1 MIVSAIY
8 NVFMNIHKYLY
19 KFVKLFYSMADSIK
33 YFQLTPEILVEYNY
47 NDINSVNDQSGEAKH
62 IIDLGDAKTKA
73 EVIHNGFCSTSTFL
87 LPQDKE
93 HFVLPINKSESRF
106 IQYYNGRNN
115 LSSWHSDFSNTIVSQ
130 SSGNN
135 DNNDD
140 ILIDTF
146 KLHFTSKNY
155 FNEYD
160 GLIISVT
167 IYDKVKNKVGLLS
180 YYIKRTDNIKL
191 NDSPVLINQKLY
203 TTYLEFTI
211 PSVSALVHSV
221 ELKEELPGE
230 DWLVHKLFSHQIM
243 DNTPIIMNIYGV
255 KSTYKDNGYE
265 YYNTEK
271 ISSIFI
277 PIVDKSNHIQV
288 NVEKATDGDYFV
300 IYPVVDN
307 NRVSFSDYIYNLSD
321 GHPEQYIVF
330 YELKVIEYPVVNTK
344 SIESSGKITHREQYI
359 INAGQNV
366 DENGD
371 TILEINE
378 EELDG
383 IMYFRPVLRY
393 SGLNVGFRIDVN
405 MNIINTL
412 DNTTI
417 IKNSSLSVSGEDAK
431 KYGKRMNRIYLGE
444 IPAQINVY
452 NKKPDI
458 DTDGVKLTNSSSNVK
473 IENHQHSVIGFIECA
488 NVGVSIEQ
496 IPTELLS

>member
-1 MIVSAIY
+1 MIVSTIY
-8 NVFMNIHKYLY
+8 NVFMNNHKYLY
-19 KFVKLFYSMADSIK
+19 KFVSCFYSMADSTK

-47 NDINSVNDQSGEAKH
+47 NDINSVNDQSKKVT
-62 IIDLGDAKTKA
+62 IDLGDDEFKA
-73 EVIHNGFCSTSTFL
+73 MVVQNGFCTTNTFL

-93 HFVLPINKSESRF
+93 HFVLPINKSESKF
-106 IQYYNGRNN
+106 IQYYNGRRN
-115 LSSWHSDFSNTIVSQ
+115 LTSAGYSDFHSTLVSQ
-130 SSGNN
+130 SSGN
-135 DNNDD
+135 DDKSDD
-140 ILIDTF
+140 ILIDKF

-155 FNEYD
+155 FGDYD
-160 GLIISVT
+160 GFIISVT
-167 IYDKVKNKVGLLS
+167 VYDKIKNKVGLLS

-230 DWLVHKLFSHQIM
+230 DNLVRKLFSHQIM

-255 KSTYKDNGYE
+255 KSTYKDNNYE

-271 ISSIFI
+271 INSIFI
-277 PIVDKSNHIQV
+277 PIVDKSNHIEV
-288 NVEKATDGDYFV
+288 KVEKATDGDYFV
-300 IYPVVDN
+300 IHPVVDN

-330 YELKVIEYPVVNTK
+330 YELKVVEYPVANTR
-344 SIESSGKITHREQYI
+344 SIEKTTHREQYI
-359 INAGQNV
+359 INAGQN
-366 DENGD
+366 DNENSD
-371 TILEINE
+371 INI
-378 EELDG
+378 DS

-393 SGLNVGFRIDVN
+393 SGLNVTFRIDVN
-405 MNIINTL
+405 MSIINTL

-458 DTDGVKLTNSSSNVK
+458 DTDGVKITNSSSNVK

-496 IPTELLS
+496 VPKELLS

>member
-1 MIVSAIY
+1 
-8 NVFMNIHKYLY
+8 
-19 KFVKLFYSMADSIK
+19 MADSTK

-47 NDINSVNDQSGEAKH
+47 NDINSVNDQSKKVT
-62 IIDLGDAKTKA
+62 IDLGDDEFKA
-73 EVIHNGFCSTSTFL
+73 MVVQNGFCSTNTFL

-106 IQYYNGRNN
+106 IQYYNGRRD
-115 LSSWHSDFSNTIVSQ
+115 LTYGHSDFNSTLVSQ
-130 SSGNN
+130 SSGN
-135 DNNDD
+135 DDKSDD

-155 FNEYD
+155 FGDYD
-160 GLIISVT
+160 GFIISVT
-167 IYDKVKNKVGLLS
+167 VYDKIKNKVGLLS

-211 PSVSALVHSV
+211 PSVSALIHSV
-221 ELKEELPGE
+221 ELREELPGE
-230 DWLVHKLFSHQIM
+230 DNLVRKLFSHQIM

-255 KSTYKDNGYE
+255 KSTYKDNNYE

-277 PIVDKSNHIQV
+277 PIVDKSNHIEV
-288 NVEKATDGDYFV
+288 KVEKATDGDYFV
-300 IYPVVDN
+300 IHPVVDN

-330 YELKVIEYPVVNTK
+330 YELKVVEYPVANTR
-344 SIESSGKITHREQYI
+344 SIEKTTHREQYI
-359 INAGQNV
+359 INAGQN
-366 DENGD
+366 DNENSD
-371 TILEINE
+371 INI
-378 EELDG
+378 DS

-393 SGLNVGFRIDVN
+393 SGLNVTFRIDVN
-405 MNIINTL
+405 MSIINTL

-417 IKNSSLSVSGEDAK
+417 IKKSSLSVSEEDAK

-444 IPAQINVY
+444 IPSQINVY

-458 DTDGVKLTNSSSNVK
+458 DTDSVRLTNSSSNVK

-496 IPTELLS
+496 VPTELLS

>member
-1 MIVSAIY
+1 
-8 NVFMNIHKYLY
+8 
-19 KFVKLFYSMADSIK
+19 MADSTK

-47 NDINSVNDQSGEAKH
+47 NDINSVNNQNGEAKH
-62 IIDLGDAKTKA
+62 IIDLGEDKFKA
-73 EVIHNGFCSTSTFL
+73 MVVHNGFCSTNTFL

-106 IQYYNGRNN
+106 IQYYNGRRE
-115 LSSWHSDFSNTIVSQ
+115 LTYGHSDFNSTLVSQ
-130 SSGNN
+130 SSRN
-135 DNNDD
+135 DDKSDD

-155 FNEYD
+155 FGDYD
-160 GLIISVT
+160 GFIISVT
-167 IYDKVKNKVGLLS
+167 VYDKIKNKVGLLS

-230 DWLVHKLFSHQIM
+230 DNLVRKLFSHQIM

-255 KSTYKDNGYE
+255 KSTYKDNNYE

-271 ISSIFI
+271 INSIFI
-277 PIVDKSNHIQV
+277 PIVDKSNHIEV
-288 NVEKATDGDYFV
+288 KVEKATDGDYFV
-300 IYPVVDN
+300 IHPVVDN
-307 NRVSFSDYIYNLSD
+307 NRVSFSDYIHNLSD

-330 YELKVIEYPVVNTK
+330 YELKVVEYPVANTR
-344 SIESSGKITHREQYI
+344 SIEKTTHREQYI
-359 INAGQNV
+359 INAGQN
-366 DENGD
+366 DNENSD
-371 TILEINE
+371 INI
-378 EELDG
+378 DS

-393 SGLNVGFRIDVN
+393 SGLNVEFRIDVN
-405 MNIINTL
+405 MSIINTL

-417 IKNSSLSVSGEDAK
+417 IKNSSLRVYGEDAK

-458 DTDGVKLTNSSSNVK
+458 DTDGVKITNSSSNVK

-496 IPTELLS
+496 VPKELLS

>member
-1 MIVSAIY
+1 
-8 NVFMNIHKYLY
+8 MNNHKYLY
-19 KFVKLFYSMADSIK
+19 KFVSRFYSMADSTK
-33 YFQLTPEILVEYNY
+33 YFQLTPEILVEHNY
-47 NDINSVNDQSGEAKH
+47 NDINSVNNQNGES
-62 IIDLGDAKTKA
+62 IDLGEDKFKA
-73 EVIHNGFCSTSTFL
+73 MVVQNGFCSTNTFL

-106 IQYYNGRNN
+106 IQYYNGRRD
-115 LSSWHSDFSNTIVSQ
+115 LTYGHSDFNSTLVSQ
-130 SSGNN
+130 SSGN
-135 DNNDD
+135 DDKSDD

-155 FNEYD
+155 FGDYD
-160 GLIISVT
+160 GFIISVT
-167 IYDKVKNKVGLLS
+167 VYDKIKNKVGLLS

-191 NDSPVLINQKLY
+191 NDNPVLINQKLY

-211 PSVSALVHSV
+211 PSVSALIHSV
-221 ELKEELPGE
+221 ELREELPGE
-230 DWLVHKLFSHQIM
+230 DNLVRKLFSHQIM

-255 KSTYKDNGYE
+255 KSTYKDNNYE

-277 PIVDKSNHIQV
+277 PIVDKSNHIEV
-288 NVEKATDGDYFV
+288 KVEKATDGDYFV
-300 IYPVVDN
+300 IHPVVDN

-330 YELKVIEYPVVNTK
+330 YELKVVEYPVDNTR
-344 SIESSGKITHREQYI
+344 SIEKTTHREQYI
-359 INAGQNV
+359 INAGQN
-366 DENGD
+366 DNENSD
-371 TILEINE
+371 INI
-378 EELDG
+378 DS

-393 SGLNVGFRIDVN
+393 SGLNVTFRIDVN
-405 MNIINTL
+405 MSIINTL

>member
-1 MIVSAIY
+1 
-8 NVFMNIHKYLY
+8 
-19 KFVKLFYSMADSIK
+19 MADSTK

-47 NDINSVNDQSGEAKH
+47 NDINSANNQNGEAKH
-62 IIDLGDAKTKA
+62 IIDLGEDKFKA
-73 EVIHNGFCSTSTFL
+73 MVVQNGFCSTNTFL

-106 IQYYNGRNN
+106 IQYYNGRRD
-115 LSSWHSDFSNTIVSQ
+115 LTYGHSDFNSTLVSQ
-130 SSGNN
+130 SSGN
-135 DNNDD
+135 DDKSDD

-155 FNEYD
+155 FGDYD
-160 GLIISVT
+160 GFIISVNV
-167 IYDKVKNKVGLLS
+167 YDKIKNKVGLLS

-230 DWLVHKLFSHQIM
+230 DHLVHKLFSHQIM

-255 KSTYKDNGYE
+255 KSTYKDNNYE

-277 PIVDKSNHIQV
+277 PIVDKSNHIEV
-288 NVEKATDGDYFV
+288 KVEKATDGDYFV
-300 IYPVVDN
+300 IHPVVDN
-307 NRVSFSDYIYNLSD
+307 NRVSFSDYIHNLSD

-330 YELKVIEYPVVNTK
+330 YELKVVEYPVANTR
-344 SIESSGKITHREQYI
+344 SIEKTTHREQYI
-359 INAGQNV
+359 INAGQN
-366 DENGD
+366 DNENSD
-371 TILEINE
+371 INI
-378 EELDG
+378 DS

-393 SGLNVGFRIDVN
+393 SGLNVTFRIDVN
-405 MNIINTL
+405 MSIINTL

-458 DTDGVKLTNSSSNVK
+458 DTDGVKITNSSSNVK

-496 IPTELLS
+496 VPKELLS

>member
-1 MIVSAIY
+1 
-8 NVFMNIHKYLY
+8 
-19 KFVKLFYSMADSIK
+19 MADSTK

-47 NDINSVNDQSGEAKH
+47 NDINSVNNQNGEAKH
-62 IIDLGDAKTKA
+62 IIDLGEDKFKA
-73 EVIHNGFCSTSTFL
+73 MVVQNGFCSTNTFL

-106 IQYYNGRNN
+106 IQYYNGRRE
-115 LSSWHSDFSNTIVSQ
+115 LTYGHSDFNSTLVSQ
-130 SSGNN
+130 SSRN
-135 DNNDD
+135 DDKSDD

-155 FNEYD
+155 FGDYD
-160 GLIISVT
+160 GFIISVT
-167 IYDKVKNKVGLLS
+167 VYDKIKNKVGLLS

-230 DWLVHKLFSHQIM
+230 DNLVRKLFSHQIM

-255 KSTYKDNGYE
+255 KSTYKDNNYE

-271 ISSIFI
+271 INSIFI
-277 PIVDKSNHIQV
+277 PIVDKSNHIEV
-288 NVEKATDGDYFV
+288 KVEKATDGDYFV
-300 IYPVVDN
+300 IHPVVDN

-330 YELKVIEYPVVNTK
+330 YELKVVEYPVANTR
-344 SIESSGKITHREQYI
+344 SIEKTTHREQYI
-359 INAGQNV
+359 INAGQN
-366 DENGD
+366 DNENSD
-371 TILEINE
+371 INI
-378 EELDG
+378 DS

-393 SGLNVGFRIDVN
+393 SGLNVTFRIDVN
-405 MNIINTL
+405 MSIINTL

-458 DTDGVKLTNSSSNVK
+458 DTDGVKITNSSSNVK

-496 IPTELLS
+496 VPKELLS

>member
-1 MIVSAIY
+1 
-8 NVFMNIHKYLY
+8 
-19 KFVKLFYSMADSIK
+19 MADSTK

-47 NDINSVNDQSGEAKH
+47 NDINSANDQSGEVNH
-62 IIDLGDAKTKA
+62 IIDLGDTKTKA
-73 EVIHNGFCSTSTFL
+73 EIIHNGFCSTSTFL

-106 IQYYNGRNN
+106 IQYYNGRRD
-115 LSSWHSDFSNTIVSQ
+115 LGSVHSDFHSTLVSQ

-155 FNEYD
+155 FGDYD
-160 GLIISVT
+160 GFIISVNV
-167 IYDKVKNKVGLLS
+167 YDKIKNKVGLLS

-203 TTYLEFTI
+203 TTYLEFII

-230 DWLVHKLFSHQIM
+230 DHLVGELFSHQIM

-288 NVEKATDGDYFV
+288 KVEKATDGDYFV

-307 NRVSFSDYIYNLSD
+307 NRVSFSDYIYNLSE

-330 YELKVIEYPVVNTK
+330 YELKVIEYPVVNTR
-344 SIESSGKITHREQYI
+344 SIDKGGKITHREQYI

-393 SGLNVGFRIDVN
+393 SSLNAAFTIDVN

-417 IKNSSLSVSGEDAK
+417 IKKSSLSVSEEDAK

-444 IPAQINVY
+444 IPSRINVY

-458 DTDGVKLTNSSSNVK
+458 DTDGVRLTNSSSNVK

-496 IPTELLS
+496 VPTELLS

>member
-1 MIVSAIY
+1 
-8 NVFMNIHKYLY
+8 
-19 KFVKLFYSMADSIK
+19 MADSTK

-47 NDINSVNDQSGEAKH
+47 NDINSVNDQSKKVT
-62 IIDLGDAKTKA
+62 IDLGDDEFKA
-73 EVIHNGFCSTSTFL
+73 MVVQNGFCSTSTFL

-106 IQYYNGRNN
+106 IQYYNGRRN
-115 LSSWHSDFSNTIVSQ
+115 LTSAGYSDFHSTLVSQ
-130 SSGNN
+130 SSGN
-135 DNNDD
+135 DDKSDD

-155 FNEYD
+155 FGDYD
-160 GLIISVT
+160 GFIISVNV
-167 IYDKVKNKVGLLS
+167 YDKIKNKVGLLS

-230 DWLVHKLFSHQIM
+230 DYLVGKLFSHQIM

-277 PIVDKSNHIQV
+277 PIVDKSNHIEV
-288 NVEKATDGDYFV
+288 KVEKATDGDYFV
-300 IYPVVDN
+300 IHPVVDN
-307 NRVSFSDYIYNLSD
+307 NRVSFSDYIDNLSD

-330 YELKVIEYPVVNTK
+330 YELKVVEYPVANTR
-344 SIESSGKITHREQYI
+344 SIEKTTHREQYI
-359 INAGQNV
+359 INAGQN
-366 DENGD
+366 DNENSD
-371 TILEINE
+371 INI
-378 EELDG
+378 DS

-393 SGLNVGFRIDVN
+393 SGLNVTFRIDVN
-405 MNIINTL
+405 MSIINTL

-458 DTDGVKLTNSSSNVK
+458 DTDGVKITNSSSNVK

-496 IPTELLS
+496 VPKELLS

>member
-1 MIVSAIY
+1 
-8 NVFMNIHKYLY
+8 
-19 KFVKLFYSMADSIK
+19 MADSTK

-47 NDINSVNDQSGEAKH
+47 NDINSANNQNGEAKH
-62 IIDLGDAKTKA
+62 IIDLGEDKFKA
-73 EVIHNGFCSTSTFL
+73 MVVQNGFCSTNTFL

-106 IQYYNGRNN
+106 IQYYNGRRD
-115 LSSWHSDFSNTIVSQ
+115 LTYGHSDFNSTLVSQ
-130 SSGNN
+130 SSGN
-135 DNNDD
+135 DDKSDD

-155 FNEYD
+155 FGDYD
-160 GLIISVT
+160 GFIISVT
-167 IYDKVKNKVGLLS
+167 VYDKIKNKVGLLS

-191 NDSPVLINQKLY
+191 NDNPVLINQKLY

-211 PSVSALVHSV
+211 PSVSALIHSV
-221 ELKEELPGE
+221 ELREELPGE
-230 DWLVHKLFSHQIM
+230 DNLVRKLFSHQIM

-255 KSTYKDNGYE
+255 KSTYKDNNYE

-277 PIVDKSNHIQV
+277 PIVDKSSHIQV
-288 NVEKATDGDYFV
+288 KVEKATDGDYFV
-300 IYPVVDN
+300 IHPVVDN

-330 YELKVIEYPVVNTK
+330 YELKVVEYPVANTR
-344 SIESSGKITHREQYI
+344 SIEKTTHREQYI
-359 INAGQNV
+359 INAGQN
-366 DENGD
+366 DNENSD
-371 TILEINE
+371 INI
-378 EELDG
+378 DS

-393 SGLNVGFRIDVN
+393 SGLNVTFRIDVN
-405 MNIINTL
+405 MSIINTL

-458 DTDGVKLTNSSSNVK
+458 DTDGVKITNSSSNVK

-496 IPTELLS
+496 VPKELLS

>member
-1 MIVSAIY
+1 
-8 NVFMNIHKYLY
+8 
-19 KFVKLFYSMADSIK
+19 MADSTK

-47 NDINSVNDQSGEAKH
+47 NDINSVNNQNGEAKH
-62 IIDLGDAKTKA
+62 IIDLGEDKFKA
-73 EVIHNGFCSTSTFL
+73 MVVQNGFCSTNTFL

-106 IQYYNGRNN
+106 IQYYNGRRD
-115 LSSWHSDFSNTIVSQ
+115 LTYGHSDFNSTLVSQ
-130 SSGNN
+130 SSRN
-135 DNNDD
+135 DDKSDD

-155 FNEYD
+155 FGDYD
-160 GLIISVT
+160 GFIISVT
-167 IYDKVKNKVGLLS
+167 VYDKIKNKVGLLS

-211 PSVSALVHSV
+211 PSVSALIHSV
-221 ELKEELPGE
+221 ELREELPGE
-230 DWLVHKLFSHQIM
+230 DNLVRKLFSHQIM

-255 KSTYKDNGYE
+255 KSTYKDNNYE

-277 PIVDKSNHIQV
+277 PIVDKSNHIEV
-288 NVEKATDGDYFV
+288 KVEKATDGDYFV
-300 IYPVVDN
+300 IHPVVDN

-330 YELKVIEYPVVNTK
+330 YELKVVEYPVANTR
-344 SIESSGKITHREQYI
+344 SIEKTTHREQYI
-359 INAGQNV
+359 INAGQN
-366 DENGD
+366 DNENSD
-371 TILEINE
+371 INI
-378 EELDG
+378 DS

-393 SGLNVGFRIDVN
+393 SGLNVTFRIDVN
-405 MNIINTL
+405 MSIINTL

-458 DTDGVKLTNSSSNVK
+458 DTDGVKITNSSSNVK

-496 IPTELLS
+496 VPKELLS

>member
-1 MIVSAIY
+1 
-8 NVFMNIHKYLY
+8 
-19 KFVKLFYSMADSIK
+19 MADSTK

-47 NDINSVNDQSGEAKH
+47 NDINSVNNQNSEAKH
-62 IIDLGDAKTKA
+62 IIDLGEDKFKA
-73 EVIHNGFCSTSTFL
+73 MVVQNGFCSTNTFL

-106 IQYYNGRNN
+106 IQYYNGRRD
-115 LSSWHSDFSNTIVSQ
+115 LTYGHSDFNSTLVSQ
-130 SSGNN
+130 SSGN
-135 DNNDD
+135 DDKSDD

-155 FNEYD
+155 FGDYD
-160 GLIISVT
+160 GFIISVT
-167 IYDKVKNKVGLLS
+167 VYDKIKNKVGLLS

-230 DWLVHKLFSHQIM
+230 DHLVGKLFSHQIM

-255 KSTYKDNGYE
+255 KSTYKDNNYE

-277 PIVDKSNHIQV
+277 PIVDKSNHIEV
-288 NVEKATDGDYFV
+288 KVEKATDGDYFV
-300 IYPVVDN
+300 IHPVVDN

-330 YELKVIEYPVVNTK
+330 YELKVVEYPVANTR
-344 SIESSGKITHREQYI
+344 SIEKTTHREQYI
-359 INAGQNV
+359 INAGQN
-366 DENGD
+366 DNENSD
-371 TILEINE
+371 INI
-378 EELDG
+378 DS

-393 SGLNVGFRIDVN
+393 SGLNVTFRIDVN
-405 MNIINTL
+405 MSIINTL

-458 DTDGVKLTNSSSNVK
+458 DTDGVKITNSSSNVK

-496 IPTELLS
+496 VPKELLS

>member
-1 MIVSAIY
+1 
-8 NVFMNIHKYLY
+8 
-19 KFVKLFYSMADSIK
+19 MADSKK

-47 NDINSVNDQSGEAKH
+47 NDINSANDQSGEAN
-62 IIDLGDAKTKA
+62 LGDTKKKA
-73 EVIHNGFCSTSTFL
+73 EIIHNGFCSTSTFL
-87 LPQDKE
+87 LSQDKE

-106 IQYYNGRNN
+106 IQYYNGKNN
-115 LSSWHSDFSNTIVSQ
+115 LGSWHSDFHSTLVSQ
-130 SSGNN
+130 SSGNS
-135 DNNDD
+135 DNNDG

-155 FNEYD
+155 FGDYD
-160 GLIISVT
+160 GFIISVNV
-167 IYDKVKNKVGLLS
+167 YDKIKNKVGLLS

-230 DWLVHKLFSHQIM
+230 DHLVGKLFSHQIM

-288 NVEKATDGDYFV
+288 KVEKATDGDYFV

-307 NRVSFSDYIYNLSD
+307 NRVSFSDYIYNLSE

-330 YELKVIEYPVVNTK
+330 YELKVYEYPVVNTRN
-344 SIESSGKITHREQYI
+344 INDGKIITHREQYI
-359 INAGQNV
+359 INAGKND

-371 TILEINE
+371 IINE

-393 SGLNVGFRIDVN
+393 SALNATFTIDVN

-417 IKNSSLSVSGEDAK
+417 IKKSSLSVSEEDAK

-444 IPAQINVY
+444 IPSQINVY

-458 DTDGVKLTNSSSNVK
+458 DTDGIRLTNASSNVK

-496 IPTELLS
+496 VPTELLS

>member
-1 MIVSAIY
+1 
-8 NVFMNIHKYLY
+8 
-19 KFVKLFYSMADSIK
+19 MADSTK

-47 NDINSVNDQSGEAKH
+47 NDINSVNNQNGEAKH
-62 IIDLGDAKTKA
+62 IIDLGEDKFKA
-73 EVIHNGFCSTSTFL
+73 MVVQNGFCSTNTFL

-106 IQYYNGRNN
+106 IQYYNGRRE
-115 LSSWHSDFSNTIVSQ
+115 LTYGHSDFNSTLVSQ
-130 SSGNN
+130 SSRN
-135 DNNDD
+135 DDKSDD

-155 FNEYD
+155 FGDYD
-160 GLIISVT
+160 GFIISVT
-167 IYDKVKNKVGLLS
+167 VYDKIKNKVGLLS

-230 DWLVHKLFSHQIM
+230 DNLVRKLFSHQIM
-243 DNTPIIMNIYGV
+243 DSTPIIMNIYGV
-255 KSTYKDNGYE
+255 KSTYKDNNYE

-271 ISSIFI
+271 INSIFI
-277 PIVDKSNHIQV
+277 PIVDKSNHIEV
-288 NVEKATDGDYFV
+288 KVEKATDGDYFV
-300 IYPVVDN
+300 IHPVVDN

-330 YELKVIEYPVVNTK
+330 YELKVVEYPVTNTR
-344 SIESSGKITHREQYI
+344 SIEKTTHREQYI
-359 INAGQNV
+359 INAGQN
-366 DENGD
+366 DNENSD
-371 TILEINE
+371 INI
-378 EELDG
+378 DS

-393 SGLNVGFRIDVN
+393 SGLNVTFRIDVN
-405 MNIINTL
+405 MSIINTL

-458 DTDGVKLTNSSSNVK
+458 DTDGVKITNSSSNVK

-496 IPTELLS
+496 VPKELLS

>member
-1 MIVSAIY
+1 
-8 NVFMNIHKYLY
+8 
-19 KFVKLFYSMADSIK
+19 MADSTK

-47 NDINSVNDQSGEAKH
+47 NDINSVNNQNGEAKH
-62 IIDLGDAKTKA
+62 IIDLGEDKFKA
-73 EVIHNGFCSTSTFL
+73 MVVQNGFCSTNTFL

-106 IQYYNGRNN
+106 IQYYNGRRD
-115 LSSWHSDFSNTIVSQ
+115 LTYGHSDFNSTLVSQ
-130 SSGNN
+130 SSGN
-135 DNNDD
+135 DDKSDD

-155 FNEYD
+155 FGDYD
-160 GLIISVT
+160 GFIISVNV
-167 IYDKVKNKVGLLS
+167 YDKIKNKVGLLS

-230 DWLVHKLFSHQIM
+230 DNLVRKLFSHQIM

-255 KSTYKDNGYE
+255 KSTYKDNNYE

-277 PIVDKSNHIQV
+277 PIVDKSNHIEV
-288 NVEKATDGDYFV
+288 KVEKATDGDYFV
-300 IYPVVDN
+300 IHPVVDN
-307 NRVSFSDYIYNLSD
+307 NRVSFSDYIDNLSD

-330 YELKVIEYPVVNTK
+330 YELKVVEYPVANTR
-344 SIESSGKITHREQYI
+344 SIEKTTHREQYI
-359 INAGQNV
+359 INAGQN
-366 DENGD
+366 DNENSD
-371 TILEINE
+371 INI
-378 EELDG
+378 DS

-393 SGLNVGFRIDVN
+393 SGLNVTFRIDVN
-405 MNIINTL
+405 MSIINTL

-444 IPAQINVY
+444 IPTQINVY

-458 DTDGVKLTNSSSNVK
+458 DTDGIRLTNASSNVK

-496 IPTELLS
+496 VPKELLS

>member
-1 MIVSAIY
+1 
-8 NVFMNIHKYLY
+8 
-19 KFVKLFYSMADSIK
+19 MADSTK

-47 NDINSVNDQSGEAKH
+47 NDINSVNNQNGES
-62 IIDLGDAKTKA
+62 IDLGEDKFKA
-73 EVIHNGFCSTSTFL
+73 MVVQNGFCSTNTFL

-106 IQYYNGRNN
+106 IQYYNGRRD
-115 LSSWHSDFSNTIVSQ
+115 LTYGHSDFNSTLVSQ
-130 SSGNN
+130 SSGN
-135 DNNDD
+135 DDKSDD

-155 FNEYD
+155 FGDYD
-160 GLIISVT
+160 GFIISVT
-167 IYDKVKNKVGLLS
+167 VYDKIKNKVGLLS

-191 NDSPVLINQKLY
+191 NDNPVLINQKLY

-211 PSVSALVHSV
+211 PSVSALIHSV
-221 ELKEELPGE
+221 ELREELPGE
-230 DWLVHKLFSHQIM
+230 DNLVRKLFSHQIM

-255 KSTYKDNGYE
+255 KSTYKDNNYE

-277 PIVDKSNHIQV
+277 PIVDKSNHIEV
-288 NVEKATDGDYFV
+288 KVEKATDGDYFV
-300 IYPVVDN
+300 IHPVVDN
-307 NRVSFSDYIYNLSD
+307 NRVSFSDYIDNLSD

-330 YELKVIEYPVVNTK
+330 YELKVVEYPVANTR
-344 SIESSGKITHREQYI
+344 SIEKTTHREQYI
-359 INAGQNV
+359 INAGQN
-366 DENGD
+366 DNENSD
-371 TILEINE
+371 INI
-378 EELDG
+378 DS

-393 SGLNVGFRIDVN
+393 SGLNVTFRIDVN
-405 MNIINTL
+405 MSIINTL

-458 DTDGVKLTNSSSNVK
+458 DTDGVKITNSSSNVK

-496 IPTELLS
+496 VPKELLS

>member
-1 MIVSAIY
+1 
-8 NVFMNIHKYLY
+8 
-19 KFVKLFYSMADSIK
+19 MADSTK

-47 NDINSVNDQSGEAKH
+47 NDINSVNDQSKKVT
-62 IIDLGDAKTKA
+62 IDLGDDEFKA
-73 EVIHNGFCSTSTFL
+73 MVVQNGFCSTSTFL

-106 IQYYNGRNN
+106 IQYYNGKNN
-115 LSSWHSDFSNTIVSQ
+115 LGSWHSDFHSTLVSQ
-130 SSGNN
+130 SSGND

-155 FNEYD
+155 FGDYD
-160 GLIISVT
+160 GFIISVNV
-167 IYDKVKNKVGLLS
+167 YDKIKNKVGLLS

-211 PSVSALVHSV
+211 PSVSALVHSA

-230 DWLVHKLFSHQIM
+230 DNLVRKLFSHQIM

-255 KSTYKDNGYE
+255 KSTYKDNNYE

-277 PIVDKSNHIQV
+277 PIVDKSNHIEV
-288 NVEKATDGDYFV
+288 KVEKATDGDYFV
-300 IYPVVDN
+300 IHPVVDN
-307 NRVSFSDYIYNLSD
+307 NRVSFSDYIDNLSD

-330 YELKVIEYPVVNTK
+330 YELKVVEYPVANTR
-344 SIESSGKITHREQYI
+344 SIEKTTHREQYI
-359 INAGQNV
+359 INAGQN
-366 DENGD
+366 DNENSD
-371 TILEINE
+371 INI
-378 EELDG
+378 DS

-393 SGLNVGFRIDVN
+393 SGLNVTFRIDVN
-405 MNIINTL
+405 MSIINTL

-444 IPAQINVY
+444 IPTQINVY

-458 DTDGVKLTNSSSNVK
+458 DTDGVKITNSSSNVK

-496 IPTELLS
+496 IPKELLS

>member
-1 MIVSAIY
+1 
-8 NVFMNIHKYLY
+8 
-19 KFVKLFYSMADSIK
+19 MADSTK

-47 NDINSVNDQSGEAKH
+47 NDINSANNQNGEAKH
-62 IIDLGDAKTKA
+62 IIDLGEDKFKA
-73 EVIHNGFCSTSTFL
+73 MVVQNGFCSTNTFL

-106 IQYYNGRNN
+106 IQYYNGRRD
-115 LSSWHSDFSNTIVSQ
+115 LTYGHSDFNSTLVSQ
-130 SSGNN
+130 SSGN
-135 DNNDD
+135 DDKSDD

-155 FNEYD
+155 FGDYD
-160 GLIISVT
+160 GFIISVT
-167 IYDKVKNKVGLLS
+167 VYDKIKNKVGLLS

-191 NDSPVLINQKLY
+191 NDNPVLINQKLY

-211 PSVSALVHSV
+211 PSVSALIHSV
-221 ELKEELPGE
+221 ELREELPGE
-230 DWLVHKLFSHQIM
+230 DNLVRKLFSHQIM

-255 KSTYKDNGYE
+255 KSTYKDNNYE

-277 PIVDKSNHIQV
+277 PIVDKSNHIEV
-288 NVEKATDGDYFV
+288 KVEKATDGDYFV
-300 IYPVVDN
+300 IHPVVDN

-330 YELKVIEYPVVNTK
+330 YELKVVEYPVANTR
-344 SIESSGKITHREQYI
+344 SIEKTTHREQYI
-359 INAGQNV
+359 INAGQN
-366 DENGD
+366 DNENSD
-371 TILEINE
+371 INI
-378 EELDG
+378 DS

-393 SGLNVGFRIDVN
+393 SGLNVTFRIDVN
-405 MNIINTL
+405 MSIINTL

-458 DTDGVKLTNSSSNVK
+458 DTDGVKITNSSSNVK

-496 IPTELLS
+496 VPKELLS

>member
-1 MIVSAIY
+1 
-8 NVFMNIHKYLY
+8 
-19 KFVKLFYSMADSIK
+19 MADSTK

-47 NDINSVNDQSGEAKH
+47 NDINSANDQSGEIGH
-62 IIDLGDAKTKA
+62 IIDLGDIKTKA
-73 EVIHNGFCSTSTFL
+73 EIIHNGFCSTSTFL
-87 LPQDKE
+87 LSQDKE

-106 IQYYNGRNN
+106 IQYYNGKNN
-115 LSSWHSDFSNTIVSQ
+115 LGSWHSDFHSTLVSQ

-155 FNEYD
+155 FGDYD
-160 GLIISVT
+160 GFIISVNV
-167 IYDKVKNKVGLLS
+167 YDKIKNKVGLLS

-221 ELKEELPGE
+221 ELKEELSGE
-230 DWLVHKLFSHQIM
+230 DHLVGELFSHQIM

-288 NVEKATDGDYFV
+288 KVEKATDGDYFV

-330 YELKVIEYPVVNTK
+330 YELKVIEYPVVNTR
-344 SIESSGKITHREQYI
+344 SIDKGGKITHREQYI

-366 DENGD
+366 DENG
-371 TILEINE
+371 EINE
-378 EELDG
+378 EELDS

-393 SGLNVGFRIDVN
+393 SGLNATFTIDVN

-417 IKNSSLSVSGEDAK
+417 IKKSSLSVSEEDAK

-444 IPAQINVY
+444 IPSRINVY

-458 DTDGVKLTNSSSNVK
+458 DTDSVRLTNSSSNVK

-488 NVGVSIEQ
+488 NVGVSI
-496 IPTELLS
+496 TELLS

>member
-1 MIVSAIY
+1 
-8 NVFMNIHKYLY
+8 
-19 KFVKLFYSMADSIK
+19 MADSTK

-47 NDINSVNDQSGEAKH
+47 NDINSVNNQNGEAKH
-62 IIDLGDAKTKA
+62 IIDLGEDKFKA
-73 EVIHNGFCSTSTFL
+73 MVVQNGFCSTSTFL

-106 IQYYNGRNN
+106 IQYYNGRRD
-115 LSSWHSDFSNTIVSQ
+115 LTYGHSDFNSTLVSQ
-130 SSGNN
+130 SSGN
-135 DNNDD
+135 DDKSDD

-155 FNEYD
+155 FGDYD
-160 GLIISVT
+160 GFIISVNV
-167 IYDKVKNKVGLLS
+167 YDKIKNKVGLLS

-230 DWLVHKLFSHQIM
+230 DNLVRKLFSHQIM

-255 KSTYKDNGYE
+255 KSTYKDNNYE

-277 PIVDKSNHIQV
+277 PIVDKSNHIEV
-288 NVEKATDGDYFV
+288 KVEKATDGDYFV
-300 IYPVVDN
+300 IHPVVDN
-307 NRVSFSDYIYNLSD
+307 NRVSFSDYIDNLSD

-330 YELKVIEYPVVNTK
+330 YELKVVEYPVANTR
-344 SIESSGKITHREQYI
+344 SIEKTTHREQYI
-359 INAGQNV
+359 INAGQN
-366 DENGD
+366 DNENSD
-371 TILEINE
+371 INI
-378 EELDG
+378 DS

-393 SGLNVGFRIDVN
+393 SGLNVTFRIDVN
-405 MNIINTL
+405 MSIINTL

-444 IPAQINVY
+444 TPTQINVY

-458 DTDGVKLTNSSSNVK
+458 DTDGVKITNSSSNVK

-496 IPTELLS
+496 VPKELLS

>member
-1 MIVSAIY
+1 
-8 NVFMNIHKYLY
+8 
-19 KFVKLFYSMADSIK
+19 MADSTK

-47 NDINSVNDQSGEAKH
+47 NDINSANDQSGEANH
-62 IIDLGDAKTKA
+62 IIDLGDTKTKA
-73 EVIHNGFCSTSTFL
+73 EIIHNGFCSTSTFL
-87 LPQDKE
+87 LSQDKK

-106 IQYYNGRNN
+106 IQYYNGRRE
-115 LSSWHSDFSNTIVSQ
+115 LTYGHSDFNSTLVSQ
-130 SSGNN
+130 SSRN
-135 DNNDD
+135 DDKSDD

-155 FNEYD
+155 FGDYD
-160 GLIISVT
+160 GFIISVT
-167 IYDKVKNKVGLLS
+167 VYDKIKNKVGLLS

-230 DWLVHKLFSHQIM
+230 DNLVRKLFSHQIM

-255 KSTYKDNGYE
+255 KSTYKDNNYE

-271 ISSIFI
+271 INSIFI
-277 PIVDKSNHIQV
+277 PIVDKSNHIEV
-288 NVEKATDGDYFV
+288 KVEKATDGDYFV
-300 IYPVVDN
+300 IHPVVDN

-330 YELKVIEYPVVNTK
+330 YELKVVEYPVANTR
-344 SIESSGKITHREQYI
+344 SIEKTTHREQYI
-359 INAGQNV
+359 INAGQN
-366 DENGD
+366 DNENSD
-371 TILEINE
+371 INI
-378 EELDG
+378 DS

-393 SGLNVGFRIDVN
+393 SGLNVTFRIDVN
-405 MNIINTL
+405 MSIINTL

-458 DTDGVKLTNSSSNVK
+458 DTDGVKITNSSSNVK

-496 IPTELLS
+496 VPKELLS

>member
-1 MIVSAIY
+1 
-8 NVFMNIHKYLY
+8 
-19 KFVKLFYSMADSIK
+19 MADSTK

-47 NDINSVNDQSGEAKH
+47 NDINIVNNQNGEAKH
-62 IIDLGDAKTKA
+62 IIDLGEDKFKA
-73 EVIHNGFCSTSTFL
+73 MVVQNGFCSTNTFL

-106 IQYYNGRNN
+106 IQYYNGRRE
-115 LSSWHSDFSNTIVSQ
+115 LTYGHSDFNSTLVSQ
-130 SSGNN
+130 SSGN
-135 DNNDD
+135 DDKNDD

-155 FNEYD
+155 FGDYD
-160 GLIISVT
+160 GFIISVT
-167 IYDKVKNKVGLLS
+167 VYDKIKNKVGLLS

-230 DWLVHKLFSHQIM
+230 DNLVRKLFSHQIM

-255 KSTYKDNGYE
+255 KSTYKDNNYE

-271 ISSIFI
+271 INSIFI
-277 PIVDKSNHIQV
+277 PIVDKSNHIEV
-288 NVEKATDGDYFV
+288 KVEKATDGDYFV
-300 IYPVVDN
+300 IHPVVDN

-330 YELKVIEYPVVNTK
+330 YELKVVEYPVANTR
-344 SIESSGKITHREQYI
+344 SIEKTTHREQYI
-359 INAGQNV
+359 INAGQN
-366 DENGD
+366 DNENSD
-371 TILEINE
+371 INI
-378 EELDG
+378 DS

-393 SGLNVGFRIDVN
+393 SGLNVTFRIDVN
-405 MNIINTL
+405 MSIINTL

-458 DTDGVKLTNSSSNVK
+458 DTDGVKITNSSSNVK

-496 IPTELLS
+496 VPKELLS

>member
-1 MIVSAIY
+1 
-8 NVFMNIHKYLY
+8 
-19 KFVKLFYSMADSIK
+19 MADSTK

-47 NDINSVNDQSGEAKH
+47 NDINSVNNQNGEAKH
-62 IIDLGDAKTKA
+62 IIDLGENKFKA
-73 EVIHNGFCSTSTFL
+73 MVVQNGFCSTNTFL

-106 IQYYNGRNN
+106 IQYYNGRRD
-115 LSSWHSDFSNTIVSQ
+115 LTYGHSDFNSTLVSQ
-130 SSGNN
+130 SSGN
-135 DNNDD
+135 DDKSDD

-155 FNEYD
+155 FGDYD
-160 GLIISVT
+160 GFIISVT
-167 IYDKVKNKVGLLS
+167 VYDKIKNKVGLLS

-191 NDSPVLINQKLY
+191 NDNPVLINQKLY

-211 PSVSALVHSV
+211 PSVSALVHSA

-230 DWLVHKLFSHQIM
+230 DNLVRKLFSHQIM

-255 KSTYKDNGYE
+255 KSTYKDNNYE

-277 PIVDKSNHIQV
+277 PIVDKSNHIEV
-288 NVEKATDGDYFV
+288 KVEKATDGDYFV
-300 IYPVVDN
+300 IHPVVDN
-307 NRVSFSDYIYNLSD
+307 NRVSFSDYIDNLSD

-330 YELKVIEYPVVNTK
+330 YELKVVEYPVANTR
-344 SIESSGKITHREQYI
+344 SIEKTTHREQYI
-359 INAGQNV
+359 INAGQN
-366 DENGD
+366 DNENSD
-371 TILEINE
+371 INI
-378 EELDG
+378 DS

-393 SGLNVGFRIDVN
+393 SGLNVTFRIDVN
-405 MNIINTL
+405 MSIINTL

-458 DTDGVKLTNSSSNVK
+458 DTDGVKITNSSSNVK

-496 IPTELLS
+496 VPKELLS

>member
-1 MIVSAIY
+1 
-8 NVFMNIHKYLY
+8 
-19 KFVKLFYSMADSIK
+19 MADSTK

-47 NDINSVNDQSGEAKH
+47 NDINSANDQSGEVGH
-62 IIDLGDAKTKA
+62 IIDLGKTKA
-73 EVIHNGFCSTSTFL
+73 EIIHNGFCSTNTFL

-106 IQYYNGRNN
+106 IQYYNGKNN
-115 LSSWHSDFSNTIVSQ
+115 LGSWHSDFHSTLVSQ

-155 FNEYD
+155 FGDYD
-160 GLIISVT
+160 GFIISVNV
-167 IYDKVKNKVGLLS
+167 YDKIKNKVGLLS

-230 DWLVHKLFSHQIM
+230 NHLVGKLFSHQVM

-255 KSTYKDNGYE
+255 KSTYKDNNYE

-288 NVEKATDGDYFV
+288 KVEKATDGDYFV

-330 YELKVIEYPVVNTK
+330 YNLEVSEYPVVNTR
-344 SIESSGKITHREQYI
+344 SIGKGKITHREQYI
-359 INAGQNV
+359 INAGQN
-366 DENGD
+366 DNENSD
-371 TILEINE
+371 INI
-378 EELDG
+378 DS

-393 SGLNVGFRIDVN
+393 SGLNATFTIDVN

-417 IKNSSLSVSGEDAK
+417 IKKSSLSVSEEDAK

-458 DTDGVKLTNSSSNVK
+458 DTDSVRLTNASSNVK

-496 IPTELLS
+496 VPTELLS

>member
-1 MIVSAIY
+1 
-8 NVFMNIHKYLY
+8 
-19 KFVKLFYSMADSIK
+19 MADSTK

-47 NDINSVNDQSGEAKH
+47 NDINSVNNQNSEAKH
-62 IIDLGDAKTKA
+62 IIDLGEDKFKA
-73 EVIHNGFCSTSTFL
+73 MVVQNGFCSTNTFL

-106 IQYYNGRNN
+106 IQYYNGRRD
-115 LSSWHSDFSNTIVSQ
+115 LTYGHSDFNSTLVSQ
-130 SSGNN
+130 SSGN
-135 DNNDD
+135 DDKSDD

-155 FNEYD
+155 FGDYD
-160 GLIISVT
+160 GFIISVT
-167 IYDKVKNKVGLLS
+167 VYDKIKNKVGLLS

-211 PSVSALVHSV
+211 PSVSALIHSV
-221 ELKEELPGE
+221 ELREELPGE
-230 DWLVHKLFSHQIM
+230 DNLVRKLFSHQIM

-255 KSTYKDNGYE
+255 KSTYKDNNYE

-277 PIVDKSNHIQV
+277 PIVDKSNHIEV
-288 NVEKATDGDYFV
+288 KVEKATDGDYFV
-300 IYPVVDN
+300 IHPVVDN

-330 YELKVIEYPVVNTK
+330 YELKVVEYPVANTR
-344 SIESSGKITHREQYI
+344 SIEKTTHREQYI
-359 INAGQNV
+359 INAGQN
-366 DENGD
+366 DNENSD
-371 TILEINE
+371 INI
-378 EELDG
+378 DS

-393 SGLNVGFRIDVN
+393 SGLNVTFRIDVN
-405 MNIINTL
+405 MSIINTL

-458 DTDGVKLTNSSSNVK
+458 DTDGVKITNSSSNVK

-496 IPTELLS
+496 VPKELLS

>member
-1 MIVSAIY
+1 
-8 NVFMNIHKYLY
+8 
-19 KFVKLFYSMADSIK
+19 MADSTK

-47 NDINSVNDQSGEAKH
+47 NDINSVNDQSKKVT
-62 IIDLGDAKTKA
+62 IDLGDDEFKA
-73 EVIHNGFCSTSTFL
+73 MVVQNGFCSTSTFL

-106 IQYYNGRNN
+106 IQYYNGRRD
-115 LSSWHSDFSNTIVSQ
+115 LTSAGYSDFHSTLVSQ
-130 SSGNN
+130 SSGN
-135 DNNDD
+135 DDKSDD

-155 FNEYD
+155 FGDYD
-160 GLIISVT
+160 GFIISVT
-167 IYDKVKNKVGLLS
+167 VYDKIKNKVGLLS

-191 NDSPVLINQKLY
+191 NDNPVLINQKLY

-211 PSVSALVHSV
+211 PSVSALIHSV
-221 ELKEELPGE
+221 ELREELPGE
-230 DWLVHKLFSHQIM
+230 DNLVRKLFSHQIM

-255 KSTYKDNGYE
+255 KSTYKDNNYE

-277 PIVDKSNHIQV
+277 PIVDKSNHIEV
-288 NVEKATDGDYFV
+288 KVEKATDGDYFV
-300 IYPVVDN
+300 IHPVVDN

-330 YELKVIEYPVVNTK
+330 YELKVVEYPVANTR
-344 SIESSGKITHREQYI
+344 SIEKTTHREQYI
-359 INAGQNV
+359 INAGQN
-366 DENGD
+366 DNENSD
-371 TILEINE
+371 INI
-378 EELDG
+378 DS

-393 SGLNVGFRIDVN
+393 SGLNATFTIDVN

-417 IKNSSLSVSGEDAK
+417 IKKSSLDVSGEDAK
-431 KYGKRMNRIYLGE
+431 KYGKRMTRIYLGE
-444 IPAQINVY
+444 IPTQINVY

-458 DTDGVKLTNSSSNVK
+458 YTDGVKITNSSSNVK

-496 IPTELLS
+496 VPKELLS

>member
-1 MIVSAIY
+1 MLSY
-8 NVFMNIHKYLY
+8 
-19 KFVKLFYSMADSIK
+19 FYSMADSTK

-47 NDINSVNDQSGEAKH
+47 NDINSVNNQNGEAKH
-62 IIDLGDAKTKA
+62 IIDLGEDKFKA
-73 EVIHNGFCSTSTFL
+73 MVVQNGFCSTNTFL

-106 IQYYNGRNN
+106 IQYYNGRRE
-115 LSSWHSDFSNTIVSQ
+115 LTYGHSDFNSTLVSQ
-130 SSGNN
+130 SSRN
-135 DNNDD
+135 DDKSDD

-155 FNEYD
+155 FGDYD
-160 GLIISVT
+160 GFIISVT
-167 IYDKVKNKVGLLS
+167 VYDKIKNKVGLLS

-230 DWLVHKLFSHQIM
+230 DNLVRKLFSHQIM

-255 KSTYKDNGYE
+255 KSTYKDNNYE

-271 ISSIFI
+271 INSIFI
-277 PIVDKSNHIQV
+277 PIVDKSNHIEV
-288 NVEKATDGDYFV
+288 KVEKATDGDYFV
-300 IYPVVDN
+300 IHPVVDN
-307 NRVSFSDYIYNLSD
+307 NRVSFSDYIHNLSD

-330 YELKVIEYPVVNTK
+330 YELKVVEYPVANTR
-344 SIESSGKITHREQYI
+344 SIEKTTHREQYI
-359 INAGQNV
+359 INAGQN
-366 DENGD
+366 DNENSD
-371 TILEINE
+371 INI
-378 EELDG
+378 DS

-393 SGLNVGFRIDVN
+393 SGLNVTFRIDVN
-405 MNIINTL
+405 MSIINTL

-458 DTDGVKLTNSSSNVK
+458 DTDGVKITNSSSNVK

-496 IPTELLS
+496 VPKELLS

>member
-1 MIVSAIY
+1 
-8 NVFMNIHKYLY
+8 
-19 KFVKLFYSMADSIK
+19 MADSTK

-47 NDINSVNDQSGEAKH
+47 NDINSVNDQSKKVT
-62 IIDLGDAKTKA
+62 IDLGDDEFKA
-73 EVIHNGFCSTSTFL
+73 MVVQNGFCSTNTFL

-106 IQYYNGRNN
+106 IQYYNGRRD
-115 LSSWHSDFSNTIVSQ
+115 LTYGHSDFNSTLVSQ
-130 SSGNN
+130 SSGN
-135 DNNDD
+135 DDKSDD

-155 FNEYD
+155 FGDYD
-160 GLIISVT
+160 GFIISVNV
-167 IYDKVKNKVGLLS
+167 YDKIKNKVGLLS

-211 PSVSALVHSV
+211 PSVSALIHSV
-221 ELKEELPGE
+221 ELREELPGE
-230 DWLVHKLFSHQIM
+230 DNLVRKLFSHQIM

-255 KSTYKDNGYE
+255 KSTYKDNNYE

-271 ISSIFI
+271 INSIFI
-277 PIVDKSNHIQV
+277 PIVDKSNHIEV
-288 NVEKATDGDYFV
+288 KVEKATDGDYFV
-300 IYPVVDN
+300 IHPVVDN

-330 YELKVIEYPVVNTK
+330 YELKVVEYPVANTR
-344 SIESSGKITHREQYI
+344 SIEKTTHREQYI
-359 INAGQNV
+359 INAGQN
-366 DENGD
+366 DNENSD
-371 TILEINE
+371 INI
-378 EELDG
+378 DS

-393 SGLNVGFRIDVN
+393 SGLNVTFRIDVN
-405 MNIINTL
+405 MSIINTL

-458 DTDGVKLTNSSSNVK
+458 DTDGVKITNSSSNVK

-496 IPTELLS
+496 VPKELLS

>member
-1 MIVSAIY
+1 
-8 NVFMNIHKYLY
+8 
-19 KFVKLFYSMADSIK
+19 MADSTK

-47 NDINSVNDQSGEAKH
+47 NDINSVNNQNGEAKH
-62 IIDLGDAKTKA
+62 IIDLGEDKFKA
-73 EVIHNGFCSTSTFL
+73 MVVQNGFCSTNTFL

-106 IQYYNGRNN
+106 IQYYNGRRE
-115 LSSWHSDFSNTIVSQ
+115 LTYGHSDFNSTLVSQ
-130 SSGNN
+130 SSRN
-135 DNNDD
+135 DDKSDD

-155 FNEYD
+155 FGDYD
-160 GLIISVT
+160 GFIISVT
-167 IYDKVKNKVGLLS
+167 VYDKIKNKVGLLS

-211 PSVSALVHSV
+211 PSVSALIHSV
-221 ELKEELPGE
+221 ELREELPGE
-230 DWLVHKLFSHQIM
+230 DNLVRKLFSHQIM

-255 KSTYKDNGYE
+255 KSTYKDNNYE

-277 PIVDKSNHIQV
+277 PIVDKSNHIEV
-288 NVEKATDGDYFV
+288 KVEKATDGDYFV
-300 IYPVVDN
+300 IHPVVDN

-330 YELKVIEYPVVNTK
+330 YELKVVEYPVANTR
-344 SIESSGKITHREQYI
+344 SIEKTTHREQYI
-359 INAGQNV
+359 INAGQN
-366 DENGD
+366 DNENSD
-371 TILEINE
+371 INI
-378 EELDG
+378 DS

-393 SGLNVGFRIDVN
+393 SGLNVTFRIDVN
-405 MNIINTL
+405 MSIINTL

-458 DTDGVKLTNSSSNVK
+458 DTDGVKITNSSSNVK

-496 IPTELLS
+496 VPKELLS

>member
-1 MIVSAIY
+1 
-8 NVFMNIHKYLY
+8 
-19 KFVKLFYSMADSIK
+19 MADSTK

-47 NDINSVNDQSGEAKH
+47 NDINSVNDQSKKVT
-62 IIDLGDAKTKA
+62 IDLGDDEFKA
-73 EVIHNGFCSTSTFL
+73 MVVQNGFCSTSTFL

-106 IQYYNGRNN
+106 IQYYNGRRD
-115 LSSWHSDFSNTIVSQ
+115 LTYGHSDFNSTLVSQ
-130 SSGNN
+130 SSGN
-135 DNNDD
+135 DDKSDD

-155 FNEYD
+155 FGDYD
-160 GLIISVT
+160 GFIISVT
-167 IYDKVKNKVGLLS
+167 VYDKIKNKVGLLS

-191 NDSPVLINQKLY
+191 NDNPVLINQKLY

-211 PSVSALVHSV
+211 PSVSALIHSV
-221 ELKEELPGE
+221 ELREELPGE
-230 DWLVHKLFSHQIM
+230 DNLVRKLFSHQIM

-255 KSTYKDNGYE
+255 KSTYKDNNYE

-277 PIVDKSNHIQV
+277 PIVDKSNHIEV
-288 NVEKATDGDYFV
+288 KVEKATDGDYFV
-300 IYPVVDN
+300 IHPVVDN

-330 YELKVIEYPVVNTK
+330 YELKVVEYPVANTR
-344 SIESSGKITHREQYI
+344 SIEKTTHREQYI
-359 INAGQNV
+359 INAGQN
-366 DENGD
+366 DNENSD
-371 TILEINE
+371 INI
-378 EELDG
+378 DS

-393 SGLNVGFRIDVN
+393 SGLNVTFRIDVS
-405 MNIINTL
+405 MSIINTL

-458 DTDGVKLTNSSSNVK
+458 DTDGVKITNSSSNVK

-496 IPTELLS
+496 VPKELLS

>member
-1 MIVSAIY
+1 
-8 NVFMNIHKYLY
+8 
-19 KFVKLFYSMADSIK
+19 MADSTK

-47 NDINSVNDQSGEAKH
+47 NDINSANNQNGEAKH
-62 IIDLGDAKTKA
+62 IIDLGEDKFKA
-73 EVIHNGFCSTSTFL
+73 MVVQNGFCSTNTFL

-106 IQYYNGRNN
+106 IQYYNGRRD
-115 LSSWHSDFSNTIVSQ
+115 LTYGHSDFNSTLVSQ
-130 SSGNN
+130 SSGN
-135 DNNDD
+135 DDKSDD

-155 FNEYD
+155 FGDYD
-160 GLIISVT
+160 GFIISVT
-167 IYDKVKNKVGLLS
+167 VYDKIKNKVGLLS

-191 NDSPVLINQKLY
+191 NDNPVLINQKLY

-211 PSVSALVHSV
+211 PSVSALIHSV
-221 ELKEELPGE
+221 ELREELPGE
-230 DWLVHKLFSHQIM
+230 DNLVRKLFSHQIM

-255 KSTYKDNGYE
+255 KSTYKDNNYE

-277 PIVDKSNHIQV
+277 PIVDKSNHIEV
-288 NVEKATDGDYFV
+288 KVEKATDGDYFV
-300 IYPVVDN
+300 IHPVVDN

-330 YELKVIEYPVVNTK
+330 YELKVVEYPVANTR
-344 SIESSGKITHREQYI
+344 SIEKTTHREQYI
-359 INAGQNV
+359 INAGQN
-366 DENGD
+366 DNENSD
-371 TILEINE
+371 INI
-378 EELDG
+378 DS

-393 SGLNVGFRIDVN
+393 SGLNVTFRIDVN
-405 MNIINTL
+405 MSIINTL

-458 DTDGVKLTNSSSNVK
+458 DTDGVKITNSSSNVK

-488 NVGVSIEQ
+488 NVCVSIEQ
-496 IPTELLS
+496 VPTELLS

>member
-1 MIVSAIY
+1 
-8 NVFMNIHKYLY
+8 
-19 KFVKLFYSMADSIK
+19 MADSTK

-47 NDINSVNDQSGEAKH
+47 NDINSVNNQNSEAKH
-62 IIDLGDAKTKA
+62 IIDLGEDKFKA
-73 EVIHNGFCSTSTFL
+73 MVVQNGFCSTNTFL

-106 IQYYNGRNN
+106 IQYYNGRRD
-115 LSSWHSDFSNTIVSQ
+115 LTYGHSDFNSTLVSQ
-130 SSGNN
+130 SSRN
-135 DNNDD
+135 DDKSDD

-155 FNEYD
+155 FGDYD
-160 GLIISVT
+160 GFIISVAV
-167 IYDKVKNKVGLLS
+167 YDKIKNKVGLLS

-191 NDSPVLINQKLY
+191 NDNPVLINQKLY

-211 PSVSALVHSV
+211 PSVSALIHSV
-221 ELKEELPGE
+221 ELREELPGE
-230 DWLVHKLFSHQIM
+230 DNLVRKLFSHQIM

-255 KSTYKDNGYE
+255 KSTYKDNNYE

-271 ISSIFI
+271 INSIFI
-277 PIVDKSNHIQV
+277 PIVDKSNHIEV
-288 NVEKATDGDYFV
+288 KVEKATDGDYFV
-300 IYPVVDN
+300 IHPVVDN

-330 YELKVIEYPVVNTK
+330 YELKVVEYPVANTR
-344 SIESSGKITHREQYI
+344 SIEKTTHREQYI
-359 INAGQNV
+359 INAGQN
-366 DENGD
+366 DNENSD
-371 TILEINE
+371 INI
-378 EELDG
+378 DS
-383 IMYFRPVLRY
+383 IMYFRPVLKY
-393 SGLNVGFRIDVN
+393 SGLNVTFRIDVS
-405 MNIINTL
+405 MSIINTL

-458 DTDGVKLTNSSSNVK
+458 DTDGVKITNSSSNVK

-496 IPTELLS
+496 VPKELLS

>member
-1 MIVSAIY
+1 
-8 NVFMNIHKYLY
+8 
-19 KFVKLFYSMADSIK
+19 MADSTK

-47 NDINSVNDQSGEAKH
+47 NDINSVNNQNGEAKH
-62 IIDLGDAKTKA
+62 IIDLGEDKFKA
-73 EVIHNGFCSTSTFL
+73 MVVQNGFCSTNTFL

-106 IQYYNGRNN
+106 IQYYNGRRE
-115 LSSWHSDFSNTIVSQ
+115 LTYGHSDFNSTLVSQ
-130 SSGNN
+130 SSRN
-135 DNNDD
+135 DDKSDD

-155 FNEYD
+155 FGDYD
-160 GLIISVT
+160 GFIISVT
-167 IYDKVKNKVGLLS
+167 VYDKIKNKVGLLS

-191 NDSPVLINQKLY
+191 NDSPVLINKKLY

-230 DWLVHKLFSHQIM
+230 DNLVRKLFSHQIM

-255 KSTYKDNGYE
+255 KSTYKDNNYE

-271 ISSIFI
+271 INSIFI
-277 PIVDKSNHIQV
+277 PIVDKSNHIEV
-288 NVEKATDGDYFV
+288 KVEKATDGDYFV
-300 IYPVVDN
+300 IHPVVDN

-330 YELKVIEYPVVNTK
+330 YELKVVEYPVANTR
-344 SIESSGKITHREQYI
+344 SIEKTTHREQYI
-359 INAGQNV
+359 INAGQN
-366 DENGD
+366 DNENSD
-371 TILEINE
+371 INI
-378 EELDG
+378 DS

-393 SGLNVGFRIDVN
+393 SGLNVTFRIDVN
-405 MNIINTL
+405 MSIINTL

-458 DTDGVKLTNSSSNVK
+458 DTDGVKITNSSSNVK

-496 IPTELLS
+496 VPKELLS

>member
-1 MIVSAIY
+1 
-8 NVFMNIHKYLY
+8 
-19 KFVKLFYSMADSIK
+19 MADSTK

-47 NDINSVNDQSGEAKH
+47 NDINSVNDQSKKVT
-62 IIDLGDAKTKA
+62 IDLGDDEFKA
-73 EVIHNGFCSTSTFL
+73 MVVQNGFCSTNTFL

-106 IQYYNGRNN
+106 IQYYNGRRD
-115 LSSWHSDFSNTIVSQ
+115 LTYGHSDFNSTLVSQ
-130 SSGNN
+130 SSGN
-135 DNNDD
+135 DDKSDD

-155 FNEYD
+155 FGDYD
-160 GLIISVT
+160 GFIISVT
-167 IYDKVKNKVGLLS
+167 VYDKIKNKVGLLS

-211 PSVSALVHSV
+211 PSVSALIHSV
-221 ELKEELPGE
+221 ELREELPGE
-230 DWLVHKLFSHQIM
+230 DNLVRKLFSHQIM

-255 KSTYKDNGYE
+255 KSTYKDNNYE

-277 PIVDKSNHIQV
+277 PIVDKSNHIEV
-288 NVEKATDGDYFV
+288 KVEKATDGDYFV
-300 IYPVVDN
+300 IHPVVDN

-330 YELKVIEYPVVNTK
+330 YELKVVEYPVANTR
-344 SIESSGKITHREQYI
+344 SIEKTTHREQYI
-359 INAGQNV
+359 INAGQN
-366 DENGD
+366 DNENSD
-371 TILEINE
+371 INI
-378 EELDG
+378 DS

-393 SGLNVGFRIDVN
+393 SGLNVTFRIDVN
-405 MNIINTL
+405 MSIINTL

-417 IKNSSLSVSGEDAK
+417 IKKSSLSVSEEDAK

-458 DTDGVKLTNSSSNVK
+458 DTDGVKITNSSSNVK

-496 IPTELLS
+496 VPTELLS

>member
-1 MIVSAIY
+1 
-8 NVFMNIHKYLY
+8 
-19 KFVKLFYSMADSIK
+19 MADSTK

-47 NDINSVNDQSGEAKH
+47 NDINSVNDQSGEANH
-62 IIDLGDAKTKA
+62 IIDLGDTKTKA
-73 EVIHNGFCSTSTFL
+73 EIIHNGFCSTSTFL
-87 LPQDKE
+87 LPQGKE

-106 IQYYNGRNN
+106 IQYYNGRRE
-115 LSSWHSDFSNTIVSQ
+115 LTYGHSDFNSTLVSQ
-130 SSGNN
+130 SSRN
-135 DNNDD
+135 DDKSDD

-155 FNEYD
+155 FGDYD
-160 GLIISVT
+160 GFIISVT
-167 IYDKVKNKVGLLS
+167 VYDKIKNKVGLLS

-211 PSVSALVHSV
+211 PSVSALIHSV
-221 ELKEELPGE
+221 ELREELPGE
-230 DWLVHKLFSHQIM
+230 DNLVRKLFSHQIM

-255 KSTYKDNGYE
+255 KSTYKDNNYE

-277 PIVDKSNHIQV
+277 PIVDKSNHIEV
-288 NVEKATDGDYFV
+288 KVEKATDGDYFV
-300 IYPVVDN
+300 IHPVIDN

-330 YELKVIEYPVVNTK
+330 YELKVVEYPVANTR
-344 SIESSGKITHREQYI
+344 SIEKTTHREQYI
-359 INAGQNV
+359 INAGQN
-366 DENGD
+366 DNENSD
-371 TILEINE
+371 INI
-378 EELDG
+378 DS

-393 SGLNVGFRIDVN
+393 SGLNVTFRIDVN
-405 MNIINTL
+405 MSIINTL

-458 DTDGVKLTNSSSNVK
+458 DTDGVKITNSSSNVK

-496 IPTELLS
+496 VPKELLS

>member
-1 MIVSAIY
+1 
-8 NVFMNIHKYLY
+8 
-19 KFVKLFYSMADSIK
+19 MADSTK

-47 NDINSVNDQSGEAKH
+47 NDINSVNNQNGEAKH
-62 IIDLGDAKTKA
+62 IIDLGEDKFKA
-73 EVIHNGFCSTSTFL
+73 MVVQNGFCSTNTFL

-106 IQYYNGRNN
+106 IQYYNGRRD
-115 LSSWHSDFSNTIVSQ
+115 LTYGHSDFNSTLVSQ

-135 DNNDD
+135 DKSDD

-155 FNEYD
+155 FGDYD
-160 GLIISVT
+160 GFIISVT
-167 IYDKVKNKVGLLS
+167 VYDKIKNKVGLLS

-221 ELKEELPGE
+221 ELRDELPGE
-230 DWLVHKLFSHQIM
+230 DNLVRKLFSHQIM

-255 KSTYKDNGYE
+255 KSTYKDNNYE

-271 ISSIFI
+271 INSIFI
-277 PIVDKSNHIQV
+277 PIVDKSNHIEV
-288 NVEKATDGDYFV
+288 KVEKATDGDYFV
-300 IYPVVDN
+300 IHPVVDN
-307 NRVSFSDYIYNLSD
+307 NRVSFSDYIHNLSD

-330 YELKVIEYPVVNTK
+330 YELKVVEYPVANTR
-344 SIESSGKITHREQYI
+344 SIEKTTHREQYI
-359 INAGQNV
+359 INAGQN
-366 DENGD
+366 DNENSD
-371 TILEINE
+371 INI
-378 EELDG
+378 DS

-393 SGLNVGFRIDVN
+393 SGLNVTFRIDVN
-405 MNIINTL
+405 MSIINTL

-458 DTDGVKLTNSSSNVK
+458 DTDGVKITNSSSNVK

-496 IPTELLS
+496 VPKELLS

>member
-1 MIVSAIY
+1 
-8 NVFMNIHKYLY
+8 
-19 KFVKLFYSMADSIK
+19 MADSTK

-47 NDINSVNDQSGEAKH
+47 NDINSVNNQNGES
-62 IIDLGDAKTKA
+62 IDLGEDKFKA
-73 EVIHNGFCSTSTFL
+73 MVVQNGFCSTNTFL

-106 IQYYNGRNN
+106 IQYYNGRRD
-115 LSSWHSDFSNTIVSQ
+115 LTYGHSDFNSTLVSQ
-130 SSGNN
+130 SSGN
-135 DNNDD
+135 DDKSDD

-155 FNEYD
+155 FGDYD
-160 GLIISVT
+160 GFIISVNV
-167 IYDKVKNKVGLLS
+167 YDKIKNKVGLLS

-211 PSVSALVHSV
+211 PSVSALVHSA

-230 DWLVHKLFSHQIM
+230 DNLVRKLFSHQIM

-255 KSTYKDNGYE
+255 KSTYKDNNYE

-277 PIVDKSNHIQV
+277 PIVDKSNHIEV
-288 NVEKATDGDYFV
+288 KVEKATDGDYFV
-300 IYPVVDN
+300 IHPVVDN
-307 NRVSFSDYIYNLSD
+307 NRVSFSDYIDNLSD

-330 YELKVIEYPVVNTK
+330 YELKVVEYPVANTR
-344 SIESSGKITHREQYI
+344 SIEKTTHREQYI
-359 INAGQNV
+359 INAGQN
-366 DENGD
+366 DNENSD
-371 TILEINE
+371 INI
-378 EELDG
+378 DS

-393 SGLNVGFRIDVN
+393 SGLNVTFRIDVN
-405 MNIINTL
+405 MSIINTL

-444 IPAQINVY
+444 IPTQINVY

-458 DTDGVKLTNSSSNVK
+458 DTDGVKITNSSSNVK

-496 IPTELLS
+496 IPKELLS

>member
-1 MIVSAIY
+1 
-8 NVFMNIHKYLY
+8 
-19 KFVKLFYSMADSIK
+19 MADSTK

-47 NDINSVNDQSGEAKH
+47 NDINSANDQSGEANH
-62 IIDLGDAKTKA
+62 IIDLGDTKTKA
-73 EVIHNGFCSTSTFL
+73 EIIHNGFCSTSTFL
-87 LPQDKE
+87 LPKDKE

-115 LSSWHSDFSNTIVSQ
+115 LSSWHSDFNNTLVSQ
-130 SSGNN
+130 SSGN
-135 DNNDD
+135 DDKSDD

-155 FNEYD
+155 FGDYD
-160 GLIISVT
+160 GFIISVNV
-167 IYDKVKNKVGLLS
+167 YDKIKNKVGLLS

-255 KSTYKDNGYE
+255 KSTYKDNNYE

-277 PIVDKSNHIQV
+277 PIVDKSNHIEV
-288 NVEKATDGDYFV
+288 KVEKATDGDYFV
-300 IYPVVDN
+300 IHPVVDN
-307 NRVSFSDYIYNLSD
+307 NRVSFSDYIYNLSE

-330 YELKVIEYPVVNTK
+330 YELKVIEYPVVNTR
-344 SIESSGKITHREQYI
+344 SIDKGGKMTHREQYI

-393 SGLNVGFRIDVN
+393 SSLNATFTIDVN

-417 IKNSSLSVSGEDAK
+417 IKKSSLSVSEEDAK

-444 IPAQINVY
+444 IPSQINVY

-458 DTDGVKLTNSSSNVK
+458 DTDGVRLTNSSSNVK

-496 IPTELLS
+496 VPTELLS

>member
-1 MIVSAIY
+1 
-8 NVFMNIHKYLY
+8 
-19 KFVKLFYSMADSIK
+19 MADSTK

-47 NDINSVNDQSGEAKH
+47 SDINSVNNQNGEAKH
-62 IIDLGDAKTKA
+62 IIDLGEDKFKA
-73 EVIHNGFCSTSTFL
+73 MVVQNGFCSTNTFL

-106 IQYYNGRNN
+106 IQYYNGRRD
-115 LSSWHSDFSNTIVSQ
+115 LTYGHSDFNSTLVSQ
-130 SSGNN
+130 SSGN
-135 DNNDD
+135 DDKSDD

-155 FNEYD
+155 FGDYD
-160 GLIISVT
+160 GFIISVT
-167 IYDKVKNKVGLLS
+167 VYDKIKNKVGLLS

-211 PSVSALVHSV
+211 PSVSALIHSV
-221 ELKEELPGE
+221 ELREELPGE
-230 DWLVHKLFSHQIM
+230 DNLVRKLFSHQIM

-255 KSTYKDNGYE
+255 KSTYKDNNYE

-277 PIVDKSNHIQV
+277 PIVDKSNHIEV
-288 NVEKATDGDYFV
+288 KVEKATDGDYFV

-307 NRVSFSDYIYNLSD
+307 NRVSFSDYIYNLSE

-330 YELKVIEYPVVNTK
+330 YELKVVEYPVANTR
-344 SIESSGKITHREQYI
+344 SIEKTTHREQYI
-359 INAGQNV
+359 INAGQN
-366 DENGD
+366 DNENSD
-371 TILEINE
+371 INI
-378 EELDG
+378 DS

-393 SGLNVGFRIDVN
+393 SGLNVTFRIDVN
-405 MNIINTL
+405 MSIINTL

-444 IPAQINVY
+444 IPSQINVY

-458 DTDGVKLTNSSSNVK
+458 DTDGVRLTNSSSNVK

-496 IPTELLS
+496 VPKELLS